1 MNDNPSPDPNES
13 PTPEQPPLP
22 PPVDNT
28 ASHGK
33 RLAAICIDWF
43 IMIICLTPVVEYLG
57 LMEIVE
63 QKQPIPMELAIKM
76 LAFQYAIFL
85 VINLGFLY
93 SYGQTIGKR
102 FMRIA
107 IVNIDGSKPALI
119 PLILNRYVSQWAMGL
134 FPVLGPFLRVLD
146 WVMIFRDDKR
156 CLHDLIAKTRVIDL
170 SIQGPIINSLI
181 V

>member
-1 MNDNPSPDPNES
+1 MNDNPSPDPHEFQ
-13 PTPEQPPLP
+13 TPEQPSL

-33 RLAAICIDWF
+33 RLAAVCIDWF
-43 IMIICLTPVVEYLG
+43 IMIVCLTPVVEYLG

-63 QKQPIPMELAIKM
+63 KKQAIPMELAIKM
-76 LAFQYAIFL
+76 LAFQYGIFL
-85 VINLGFLY
+85 AINVGFLY

-107 IVNIDGSKPALI
+107 IVNIDGSRPALL

-134 FPVLGPFLRVLD
+134 FPVLGPFLRLLD
-146 WVMIFRDDKR
+146 WTLIFREDKR

-170 SIQGPIINSLI
+170 SIQAPVINSII